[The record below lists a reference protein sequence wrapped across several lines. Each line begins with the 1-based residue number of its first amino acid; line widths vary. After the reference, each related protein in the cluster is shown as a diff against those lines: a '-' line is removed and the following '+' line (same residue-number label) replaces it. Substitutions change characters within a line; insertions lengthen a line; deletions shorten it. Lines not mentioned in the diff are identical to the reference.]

1 MKLTRLEFLENL
13 KANME
18 YVKDNYPQFLDEY
31 RDGVYNISWTL
42 CNDCVNEVT
51 KNIQEFKCKV
61 GEDK

>member
-51 KNIQEFKCKV
+51 KSIQEFKCKV
-61 GEDK
+61 GEEK